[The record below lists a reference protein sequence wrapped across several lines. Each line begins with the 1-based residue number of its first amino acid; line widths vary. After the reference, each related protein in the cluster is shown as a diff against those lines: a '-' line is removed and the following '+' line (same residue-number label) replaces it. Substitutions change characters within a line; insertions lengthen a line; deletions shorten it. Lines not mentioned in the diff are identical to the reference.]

1 MGIAKLLFKS
11 KSSEDNEFVD
21 LVAVAA
27 AAAVVVVVVVE
38 DSIIELDRPG
48 EEKKKR
54 WEVNAVMK
62 STATW
67 VSESPPSL
75 VGTKNGLESRV
86 AIS

>member
-27 AAAVVVVVVVE
+27 AAAVVVVVVE